1 MDVEYLLDGVTNGTQ
16 ATDVLSKAIA
26 SPDLAHIK
34 AALLVAFF
42 MLCRDLVKYVTP
54 RVIARITKET
64 LPVEFASLLSD
75 SPVDPTRALK
85 RD

>member
-1 MDVEYLLDGVTNGTQ
+1 MDVEYLLDGVTNSTQ

-26 SPDLAHIK
+26 NPNLAHIK

-54 RVIARITKET
+54 RLIARITKET
-64 LPVEFASLLSD
+64 LPTEFASLLSD
-75 SPVDPTRALK
+75 SVADPTPAQK
-85 RD
+85 KD